1 LSYNLVFICLAIF
14 AVAVL
19 YSSVGH
25 AGASGYIAT
34 LTLFGLSPAS
44 IKPTALILNI
54 LVACIGTYQFWR
66 AGHFSWNLF
75 WPFAILSVP
84 FAFLGGY
91 LIIPAHVLRVI
102 VGGVLLCSALRLFFA
117 RKEPENIHAPHLTA
131 AIPVGAGIG
140 FLSGITGTG
149 GGIFLTP
156 ILLFFRWTHIKTAAA
171 ISALFILLNSLSAA
185 NSGHYVAS
193 RDHSDFWR
201 DAGLLPRQPPS
212 YLSPYSNGAGRSP
225 DHRRIQADL
234 YLVLIKQLPI
244 HPLPIAQSLCLVAF
258 PR

>member
-1 LSYNLVFICLAIF
+1 MSYNLVFICLAIF
-14 AVAVL
+14 TVAVL

-91 LIIPAHVLRVI
+91 LIVPAHVLRVI
-102 VGGVLLCSALRLFFA
+102 VGGVLLCSALRLFFS
-117 RKEPENIHAPHLTA
+117 RKDPENVHAPHLTA

-156 ILLFFRWTHIKTAAA
+156 ILLFFRWSYIKTAAA
-171 ISALFILLNSLSAA
+171 ISALFILLNSLSGFLGYAI
-185 NSGHYVAS
+185 S
-193 RDHSDFWR
+193 
-201 DAGLLPRQPPS
+201 RQPIPAITWPLAITVIFGGTLGS
-212 YLSPYSNGAGRSP
+212 YLGSRHLTSRLIRMALAAVLTIAGFK
-225 DHRRIQADL
+225 
-234 YLVLIKQLPI
+234 LI
-244 HPLPIAQSLCLVAF
+244 F
-258 PR
+258 T

>member
-1 LSYNLVFICLAIF
+1 MASSDVARYPSYGSGCVDHIWGRRSDCVAVKVTSFTFCPTILFLSVSPSLRLL
-14 AVAVL
+14 VL

-91 LIIPAHVLRVI
+91 LIVPAHVLRVI
-102 VGGVLLCSALRLFFA
+102 VGGVLLCSALRLSFS
-117 RKEPENIHAPHLTA
+117 RRDPENVHAPHLTT

-156 ILLFFRWTHIKTAAA
+156 MLLFFRWTHIKP
-171 ISALFILLNSLSAA
+171 LLQS
-185 NSGHYVAS
+185 
-193 RDHSDFWR
+193 
-201 DAGLLPRQPPS
+201 
-212 YLSPYSNGAGRSP
+212 
-225 DHRRIQADL
+225 
-234 YLVLIKQLPI
+234 QLC
-244 HPLPIAQSLCLVAF
+244 SFC
-258 PR
+258 